1 MESCVSGGLLFPLQ
15 LVITKKPPK
24 EEYTWRSRLHKDLD
38 IKSNIKPLAIAYKDN
53 MWDPRYQAVMDLI
66 IRANQEQ
73 YEEGMKMC
81 EALRE
86 LFADELKEREE
97 VGLERGALLKLFS
110 LTRKKIQK
118 GLLVK
123 EIAEI
128 LEEPEQLIRAIVQVM
143 NKYPDGTD
151 EDICGY
157 LITEGADT
165 SVYGSSG
172 K

>member
-1 MESCVSGGLLFPLQ
+1 
-15 LVITKKPPK
+15 
-24 EEYTWRSRLHKDLD
+24 
-38 IKSNIKPLAIAYKDN
+38 
-53 MWDPRYQAVMDLI
+53 
-66 IRANQEQ
+66 
-73 YEEGMKMC
+73 MC

-86 LFADELKEREE
+86 LFADELKEKEE

-128 LEEPEQLIRAIVQVM
+128 LEEPEPLIRAIVQVM

-157 LITEGADT
+157 LITEGAGT